1 VADILAETKQKIQ
14 WESTSPTFKSLLSTY
29 LVRPFQMLLD
39 PICLLLTIYTSF
51 VYGKRYICPQSNS
64 TLPAV
69 FTFPNTA
76 DSRGLFLAILYASLE
91 SFALEYGRIRGWGP
105 VVSQLPFLSLL
116 IGCLFAAAANIF
128 NNIYYGKKLVANN
141 FKPVPEARL
150 PPMMAGGFAFSAGL
164 FLFGCKSQYF
174 NFSLAELPRTCMHL
188 DKKKLWRRLA

>member
-1 VADILAETKQKIQ
+1 
-14 WESTSPTFKSLLSTY
+14 
-29 LVRPFQMLLD
+29 MLLD

-51 VYGKRYICPQSNS
+51 VYGKHYKYPQPKFKRYLCCASI
-64 TLPAV
+64 V
-69 FTFPNTA
+69 TFPNPA
-76 DSRGLFLAILYASLE
+76 DSWGLFTAILYASLE
-91 SFALEYGRIRGWGP
+91 SFALEYGRFRRWGP

-150 PPMMAGGFAFSAGL
+150 PPMMVGGFAFSAGL

-174 NFSLAELPRTCMHL
+174 ILASGTAPNLHDNCGDDLH
-188 DKKKLWRRLA
+188 RRLTRYSHRFRDLG